1 MLVTGLIRRTHGF
14 GYIFLKQDLAEVDA
28 RAQNQWGE
36 DAAGEAIWDE
46 PGTSEITKLKVEF
59 SDAALQKYVQDN
71 VVQFRGT
78 HRGSAR
84 WYGTDDEESLPMNL
98 VDEVSGA
105 IMITV
110 RIVLDPAEVLGGMG

>member
-1 MLVTGLIRRTHGF
+1 MQA
-14 GYIFLKQDLAEVDA
+14 QDA
-28 RAQNQWGE
+28 N
-36 DAAGEAIWDE
+36 GEAIWDE
-46 PGTSEITKLKVEF
+46 PGTSEVTTLKVEF
-59 SDAALQKYVQDN
+59 SDAALQGYVQSN

-98 VDEVSGA
+98 VDEATGE

-110 RIVLDPAEVLGGMG
+110 RIIVQP